1 MCMKNLIT
9 LTILA
14 IFANVATATSGVNV
28 GFKSKLLEQGVVT
41 GSNYVVAGAEVE
53 VSSFGLGVT
62 TYSAIEDFTS
72 KSGLVNSGL
81 FKRVDVT
88 ASYKFTSALADL
100 TLGVTYRNA
109 GKNASIANIRDN
121 VLPSVALDGKA
132 FKVLPWNVTLT
143 NDLKNRTN
151 NIEGNFSAPFGT
163 NTVKLVPSIGVGFN
177 DPGAVTIAAL
187 RGVKKYYNGSLGL
200 TYTTT
205 FGALGADIFVH
216 RPDLTNNY
224 GQVTGYSAGYSYKF

>member
-1 MCMKNLIT
+1 MKNLIT

-14 IFANVATATSGVNV
+14 IFANVAAASSGVNV

-62 TYSAIEDFTS
+62 TYSAVEDFTS
-72 KSGLVNSGL
+72 KAGPVNSGL

-100 TLGVTYRNA
+100 TLGATYRNA
-109 GKNASIANIRDN
+109 GKNASVANIRDN
-121 VLPSVALDGKA
+121 VLPSIALDGKA
-132 FKVLPWNVTLT
+132 FKVLPWSLTLT

-151 NIEGNFSAPFGT
+151 NIEGNISTPFGT
-163 NTVKLVPSIGVGFN
+163 KAVKLVPAVGVGFN
-177 DPGAVTIAAL
+177 DPGAATIAAL
-187 RGVKKYYNGSLGL
+187 RNVKKYYNGGLGV
-200 TYTTT
+200 TYTTA
-205 FGALGADIFVH
+205 FGTLGADVFVH
-216 RPDLTNNY
+216 RPNLTDNY